1 MIRVGEILSGRY
13 EVQQRVGMGGMA
25 DVYKAMDKTLNRY
38 VAIKVLKAEFSL
50 DKSFVAKFQAE
61 ARAAAGLSHP
71 NIVSVYDV
79 AEENGSYFI
88 VMELIDGITLKQY
101 IEKKGKLSI
110 KEATSIAIQV
120 STGIEAAHQNNII
133 HRDIKPQNIIIS
145 KDGKVKIADFGIAKA
160 ISANTNTISSNV
172 MGSVHYSS
180 PEQSRGGYLDAKSD
194 IYSLGIVMF
203 EMVTGRVPFD
213 GDTTVAVAIQHLQDD
228 IPSPRKMISE
238 IPISL
243 EKIILKC
250 TAKSPAQRYAMA
262 GALVADLKQSLITPN
277 DDFVDDPDND
287 DFEGMKTSVI
297 SRDEIRQIK
306 TETNRAILGNK
317 PQPNSFIK
325 EDKSMKNKKKRH
337 DNEYFDDE
345 ISPKSEKIMGIIT
358 IIAAIAII
366 IIVVLIILK
375 ISKMTGSVNSDN
387 DTKITAQDTND
398 GADIDSEND
407 NNDGTSNDDET
418 DNTDPDN
425 ADNEKES
432 FEVPSVVGKQLD
444 EAVSIL
450 EAKGLIVLKTPDMLS
465 SALPFTVISQDPIGS
480 EVKSGDTVEL
490 KYVSAKEKV
499 TIPDG
504 LIGMGEKE
512 VNDTLTALGLTIKP
526 EFKYDETIEAGKVIS
541 INPAG
546 GSEIEKGTAITL
558 TVSKGPEELKVP
570 KLLGLSKKEALI
582 LIKAGGLK
590 LGRIDENVSDK
601 YKKGVIM
608 AQDIKAGT
616 VYKKGDTINITMS
629 LGVQDVA
636 ENFLWV
642 WADKISEPDDY
653 TGREVKIVLEQTDGA
668 NIKTKTLVE
677 GSVFDFN
684 SAFAE
689 NALIPGVSD
698 GKIYIYEKNE
708 SGEYTLLAL
717 KNIKFKMIE
726 Q

>member
-1 MIRVGEILSGRY
+1 MIRVGELLNGRY

-101 IEKKGKLSI
+101 IEKKGRLSI

-160 ISANTNTISSNV
+160 ISTNTNTISSNV

-228 IPSPRKMISE
+228 IPSPKE
-238 IPISL
+238 IIPEVPISL

-250 TAKSPAQRYAMA
+250 TAKSPNQRYAKA

-277 DDFVDDPDND
+277 DDFVDDVSED
-287 DFEGMKTSVI
+287 DFGGMKTSVI

-306 TETNRAILGNK
+306 TETNRAILGNRQR
-317 PQPNSFIK
+317 PDGFEK
-325 EDKSMKNKKKRH
+325 EERSMKNRNKRYN
-337 DNEYFDDE
+337 NEYFDDE

-358 IIAAIAII
+358 IAAAVAIMII
-366 IIVVLIILK
+366 IILIILK
-375 ISKMTGSVNSDN
+375 ISKMTASVNSN
-387 DTKITAQDTND
+387 TDTKITAQDTDNNN
-398 GADIDSEND
+398 END
-407 NNDGTSNDDET
+407 NSINNDDEA
-418 DNTDPDN
+418 DNTN
-425 ADNEKES
+425 QDNENES
-432 FEVPSVVGKQLD
+432 NTDDETFEVPSVVGKQLN

-450 EAKGLIVLKTPDMLS
+450 ETKDLIVLKTPDLLS
-465 SALPFTVISQDPIGS
+465 SALPMTVISQNPIGTN
-480 EVKSGDTVEL
+480 VKAGDTIEL
-490 KYVSAKEKV
+490 KYVPAKEKV

-504 LIGMGEKE
+504 LIGVGEKE

-526 EFKYDETIEAGKVIS
+526 EFKYDETVEAGKVIDIS
-541 INPAG
+541 PAG
-546 GSEIEKGTAITL
+546 GSEVEKGETVAL
-558 TVSKGPEELKVP
+558 TISKGPEELKAP
-570 KLLGLSKKEALI
+570 KLLGLSKKEALA
-582 LIKAGGLK
+582 LIKSNGLK
-590 LGRIDENVSDK
+590 LGTVDENVSDK
-601 YKKGVIM
+601 YKKGKVM
-608 AQDIKAGT
+608 SQDIKPGAI
-616 VYKKGDTINITMS
+616 YKTGDTINITVS

-642 WADKISEPDDY
+642 WADKIPEPDDY
-653 TGREVKIVLEQTDGA
+653 TGKEVKIVLEQTDGA

-677 GSVFDFN
+677 GTVFDFN
-684 SAFAE
+684 TAFAE

-698 GKIYIYEKNE
+698 GKIYVYEKNN
-708 SGEYTLLAL
+708 SGEYTLLEV
-717 KNIKFKMIE
+717 KKITFKMID

>member
-1 MIRVGEILSGRY
+1 MIRVGELLNGRY

-101 IEKKGKLSI
+101 IEKKGRLSI

-160 ISANTNTISSNV
+160 ISTNTNTISSNV

-228 IPSPRKMISE
+228 IPLPREIVPE
-238 IPISL
+238 IPIGL

-250 TAKSPAQRYAMA
+250 TAKSPNQRYAKA
-262 GALVADLKQSLITPN
+262 GDLVADLKQSLITPN
-277 DDFVDDPDND
+277 DDFVDDVSED
-287 DFEGMKTSVI
+287 DVEGMKTSVI

-317 PQPNSFIK
+317 QRPNSFEK
-325 EDKSMKNKKKRH
+325 EERSMKNRNKKYN
-337 DNEYFDDE
+337 NEYYDDE

-358 IIAAIAII
+358 IVAAIAIM
-366 IIVVLIILK
+366 IIVILIIVK
-375 ISKMTGSVNSDN
+375 ISKMTASVNSDN
-387 DTKITAQDTND
+387 DTKITAQDNSEEDENND
-398 GADIDSEND
+398 SMNDNDKTDDDSVTEND
-407 NNDGTSNDDET
+407 NSV
-418 DNTDPDN
+418 NTD
-425 ADNEKES
+425 EEI

-450 EAKGLIVLKTPDMLS
+450 ETKGLIVLRTPDRLS
-465 SALPFTVISQDPIGS
+465 SALPMTVISQNPIGT
-480 EVKSGDTVEL
+480 EVKAGDTIEL
-490 KYVSAKEKV
+490 KYVPAKEKV

-504 LIGMGEKE
+504 LVGMGEEE
-512 VNDTLTALGLTIKP
+512 VSATLTALGLTIKP

-541 INPAG
+541 VNPAG
-546 GSEIEKGTAITL
+546 GSEVDKGTAVAL
-558 TVSKGPEELKVP
+558 TVSKGAEELKAP

-582 LIKAGGLK
+582 LIESAGLK
-590 LGRIDENVSDK
+590 LGNVDENVSDK
-601 YKKGVIM
+601 YKKGKVM
-608 AQDIKAGT
+608 AQDIKPGAI
-616 VYKKGDTINITMS
+616 YKKGDTINITMS
-629 LGVQDVA
+629 LGIQDTA
-636 ENFLWV
+636 ENFRWV
-642 WADKISEPDDY
+642 WSGKISEPDDY
-653 TGREVKIVLEQTDGA
+653 TGKEVKIVLEQTAGA
-668 NIKTKTLVE
+668 NIKTKTLIE

-684 SAFAE
+684 SDFTE

-698 GKIYIYEKNE
+698 GKIYIYEKTA
-708 SGEYTLLAL
+708 SGEYTLLAVR
-717 KNIKFKMIE
+717 NITFKMLD